1 MRMSDA
7 NKLVGKIMT
16 VKQGQDMTEVQI
28 DIGDQLVTA
37 TITANAAKDMNL
49 NKGDE
54 VFAMFDSTS
63 VTVIRDKPQAVKL
76 IAAGAGPGAN
86 RLAPH

>member
-63 VTVIRDKPQAVKL
+63 VTVIRDKP
-76 IAAGAGPGAN
+76 
-86 RLAPH
+86 

>member
-16 VKQGQDMTEVQI
+16 VKQGQEMTEVQI

-63 VTVIRDKPQAVKL
+63 VTVIRDKP
-76 IAAGAGPGAN
+76 
-86 RLAPH
+86 